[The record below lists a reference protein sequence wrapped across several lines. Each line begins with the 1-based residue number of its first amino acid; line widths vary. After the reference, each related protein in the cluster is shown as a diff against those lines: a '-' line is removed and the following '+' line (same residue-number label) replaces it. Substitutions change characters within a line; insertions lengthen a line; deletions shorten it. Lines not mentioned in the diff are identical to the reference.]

1 MIIKG
6 GKVFQEDGSFLEQ
19 ALYINDHR
27 LVDKAEHQDD
37 EKVIDAEGLLV
48 LPGLVDIHSHGAA
61 GEDFSDGNPE
71 GLKKILQYEKRCGI
85 TSYCPTSMTF
95 PKERLRQIFA
105 SIKGAQTE
113 EEAKVVGINMEGP
126 FLDPAKKGA
135 HVEEW
140 IAAPDAAFVRE
151 LNQDVDGLVRLVT
164 LAPNMDGAE
173 EFIKEMH
180 EEVCISLGHT
190 AADYDCASRAMKLG
204 AHHVTHLY
212 NAMQPFGHRAP
223 GLIGAAMDDPECM
236 VELICDGYH
245 IHPSAIR
252 AAFRMFGPERVILI
266 SDSMRATGMENGTYE
281 LGGQEVTVKDRKA
294 VLKDGTLA
302 GSATNLY
309 GCMCKAVE
317 FGIPLEQAIM
327 AVTANPARSIGIF
340 DPRPQRLRQRAGHGG
355 HRRDRDP
362 LAVRQCLSRRVG
374 DRRRDLPG
382 GLHRRRGRLPPA
394 LRRGG
399 WQARHPALPLADLRL
414 HGPAEEDPDRL
425 PAEDADARCHHR
437 RDRLRRRG
445 AARRADQR
453 SERHHHER

>member
-1 MIIKG
+1 M
-6 GKVFQEDGSFLEQ
+6 FQEDGSLLEQ

-27 LVDKAEHQDD
+27 LVDKAEYQDD

-113 EEAKVVGINMEGP
+113 DGATVVGINMEGP

-135 HVEEW
+135 HVEKW
-140 IAAPDAAFVRE
+140 IAAPDVAFVRE
-151 LNQDVDGLVRLVT
+151 LNQDADGLVRLVT

-252 AAFRMFGPERVILI
+252 AAFRMFGSERVILI

-327 AVTANPARSIGIF
+327 AATANPARSIGIF
-340 DPRPQRLRQRAGHGG
+340 D
-355 HRRDRDP
+355 
-362 LAVRQCLSRRVG
+362 RVG
-374 DRRRDLPG
+374 SIRIG
-382 GLHRRRGRLPPA
+382 K
-394 LRRGG
+394 
-399 WQARHPALPLADLRL
+399 QADLL
-414 HGPAEEDPDRL
+414 L
-425 PAEDADARCHHR
+425 V
-437 RDRLRRRG
+437 
-445 AARRADQR
+445 
-453 SERHHHER
+453 SENLELKRVI

>member
-27 LVDKAEHQDD
+27 LVDKAEYQDD
-37 EKVIDAEGLLV
+37 GKVIDAEGLLV

-113 EEAKVVGINMEGP
+113 EGAKVVGINMEGP

-151 LNQDVDGLVRLVT
+151 LNQEVDGLVRLVT
-164 LAPNMDGAE
+164 LAPNMEGAE

-190 AADYDCASRAMKLG
+190 AADYDCASGAMKLG

-309 GCMCKAVE
+309 GCMCKAIE

-327 AVTANPARSIGIF
+327 AATANPARSIGIF
-340 DPRPQRLRQRAGHGG
+340 D
-355 HRRDRDP
+355 
-362 LAVRQCLSRRVG
+362 RVG
-374 DRRRDLPG
+374 SIRIG
-382 GLHRRRGRLPPA
+382 K
-394 LRRGG
+394 
-399 WQARHPALPLADLRL
+399 QADLL
-414 HGPAEEDPDRL
+414 L
-425 PAEDADARCHHR
+425 V
-437 RDRLRRRG
+437 
-445 AARRADQR
+445 
-453 SERHHHER
+453 SENLELKRVI

>member
-27 LVDKAEHQDD
+27 LVDKAEYQDD

-71 GLKKILQYEKRCGI
+71 GLKKILQYEKRFGI

-252 AAFRMFGPERVILI
+252 AAFRLFGPERVILI

-309 GCMCKAVE
+309 GCMCKAIE

-327 AVTANPARSIGIF
+327 AATANPARSIGIF
-340 DPRPQRLRQRAGHGG
+340 D
-355 HRRDRDP
+355 
-362 LAVRQCLSRRVG
+362 RVG
-374 DRRRDLPG
+374 SIRIG
-382 GLHRRRGRLPPA
+382 K
-394 LRRGG
+394 
-399 WQARHPALPLADLRL
+399 QADLL
-414 HGPAEEDPDRL
+414 L
-425 PAEDADARCHHR
+425 V
-437 RDRLRRRG
+437 
-445 AARRADQR
+445 
-453 SERHHHER
+453 SENLELKRVI

>member
-19 ALYINDHR
+19 AIYINDHR
-27 LVDKAEHQDD
+27 LVDKAEYQDD
-37 EKVIDAEGLLV
+37 GEVIDAEGLLV

-113 EEAKVVGINMEGP
+113 DGATVVGINMEGP

-135 HVEEW
+135 HVEKW
-140 IAAPDAAFVRE
+140 IAAPDVAFVRE
-151 LNQDVDGLVRLVT
+151 LNQDADGLVRLVT
-164 LAPNMDGAE
+164 LAPNMDGAK

-327 AVTANPARSIGIF
+327 AATANPARSIGIF
-340 DPRPQRLRQRAGHGG
+340 D
-355 HRRDRDP
+355 
-362 LAVRQCLSRRVG
+362 RVG
-374 DRRRDLPG
+374 SIRIG
-382 GLHRRRGRLPPA
+382 K
-394 LRRGG
+394 
-399 WQARHPALPLADLRL
+399 QADLL
-414 HGPAEEDPDRL
+414 LA
-425 PAEDADARCHHR
+425 
-437 RDRLRRRG
+437 
-445 AARRADQR
+445 
-453 SERHHHER
+453 SENLELKRVI

>member
-19 ALYINDHR
+19 AIYINDHR
-27 LVDKAEHQDD
+27 LVDKAEYQDD
-37 EKVIDAEGLLV
+37 GEVIDAEGLLV
-48 LPGLVDIHSHGAA
+48 LPGLVDIHSHGAS

-113 EEAKVVGINMEGP
+113 DGATVVGINMEGP

-135 HVEEW
+135 HVEKW
-140 IAAPDAAFVRE
+140 IAAPDVAFVRE
-151 LNQDVDGLVRLVT
+151 LNQDADGLVRLVT

-327 AVTANPARSIGIF
+327 AATANPARSIGIF
-340 DPRPQRLRQRAGHGG
+340 D
-355 HRRDRDP
+355 
-362 LAVRQCLSRRVG
+362 RVG
-374 DRRRDLPG
+374 SIRIG
-382 GLHRRRGRLPPA
+382 K
-394 LRRGG
+394 
-399 WQARHPALPLADLRL
+399 QADLL
-414 HGPAEEDPDRL
+414 L
-425 PAEDADARCHHR
+425 V
-437 RDRLRRRG
+437 
-445 AARRADQR
+445 
-453 SERHHHER
+453 SENLELKRVI

>member
-19 ALYINDHR
+19 AIYINDHR
-27 LVDKAEHQDD
+27 LVDKAEYQDD
-37 EKVIDAEGLLV
+37 GEVIDAEGLLV

-113 EEAKVVGINMEGP
+113 DGATVVGINMEGP

-135 HVEEW
+135 HVEKW
-140 IAAPDAAFVRE
+140 IAAPDVAFVRE
-151 LNQDVDGLVRLVT
+151 LNQDADGLVRLVT

-223 GLIGAAMDDPECM
+223 GLIGAAMDDPKCM

-327 AVTANPARSIGIF
+327 AATANPARSIGIF
-340 DPRPQRLRQRAGHGG
+340 D
-355 HRRDRDP
+355 
-362 LAVRQCLSRRVG
+362 RVG
-374 DRRRDLPG
+374 SIRIG
-382 GLHRRRGRLPPA
+382 K
-394 LRRGG
+394 
-399 WQARHPALPLADLRL
+399 QADLL
-414 HGPAEEDPDRL
+414 L
-425 PAEDADARCHHR
+425 V
-437 RDRLRRRG
+437 
-445 AARRADQR
+445 
-453 SERHHHER
+453 SENLELKRVI

>member
-1 MIIKG
+1 MIIKR
-6 GKVFQEDGSFLEQ
+6 GKVFQEDGNFLEQ
-19 ALYINDHR
+19 TLYVNDHR
-27 LVDKAEHQDD
+27 LVDKAEYQDD
-37 EKVIDAEGLLV
+37 GEVIDAEGLLV

-71 GLKKILQYEKRCGI
+71 GFKKILQYEKRCGI

-113 EEAKVVGINMEGP
+113 DGATVVGINMEGP

-135 HVEEW
+135 HVEKW
-140 IAAPDAAFVRE
+140 IAAPDVAFVRE
-151 LNQDVDGLVRLVT
+151 LNQDADGLVRLVT
-164 LAPNMDGAE
+164 VAPNMDGAE

-309 GCMCKAVE
+309 GCMCKAIE

-327 AVTANPARSIGIF
+327 AATANPARSIGIF
-340 DPRPQRLRQRAGHGG
+340 D
-355 HRRDRDP
+355 
-362 LAVRQCLSRRVG
+362 RVG
-374 DRRRDLPG
+374 SIRIG
-382 GLHRRRGRLPPA
+382 K
-394 LRRGG
+394 
-399 WQARHPALPLADLRL
+399 QADLL
-414 HGPAEEDPDRL
+414 L
-425 PAEDADARCHHR
+425 V
-437 RDRLRRRG
+437 
-445 AARRADQR
+445 
-453 SERHHHER
+453 SENLELKRVI

>member
-1 MIIKG
+1 MIIKNG
-6 GKVFQEDGSFLEQ
+6 NVFQEDGSYKVTD
-19 ALYINDHR
+19 LYIENGR
-27 LVDKAEHQDD
+27 LVASEEEVTDKTEL
-37 EKVIDAEGLLV
+37 DAAGLKV
-48 LPGLVDIHSHGAA
+48 LPGLVDIHSHGAVRH
-61 GEDFSDGNPE
+61 DFSDADVD
-71 GLKKILQYEKRCGI
+71 GLKVILQYERSQGV
-85 TSYCPTSMTF
+85 TSYCPTSMTL
-95 PKERLRQIFA
+95 PKEELLKIF
-105 SIKGAQTE
+105 QT
-113 EEAKVVGINMEGP
+113 AKDVDQDETCARIVGINMEGP

-135 HVEEW
+135 HVEGYIRKPDIEFFRECNE
-140 IAAPDAAFVRE
+140 AAG
-151 LNQDVDGLVRLVT
+151 GLIKLVT
-164 LAPNMDGAE
+164 LAPNMEGAE

-252 AAFRMFGPERVILI
+252 AAFRLFGPERVILI

-327 AVTANPARSIGIF
+327 AATANPARSIGIF
-340 DPRPQRLRQRAGHGG
+340 D
-355 HRRDRDP
+355 
-362 LAVRQCLSRRVG
+362 RVG
-374 DRRRDLPG
+374 SIRIG
-382 GLHRRRGRLPPA
+382 K
-394 LRRGG
+394 
-399 WQARHPALPLADLRL
+399 QADLL
-414 HGPAEEDPDRL
+414 L
-425 PAEDADARCHHR
+425 V
-437 RDRLRRRG
+437 
-445 AARRADQR
+445 
-453 SERHHHER
+453 SENLELKRVI

>member
-1 MIIKG
+1 MIIKR
-6 GKVFQEDGSFLEQ
+6 GKVFQEDGNFLEQ
-19 ALYINDHR
+19 TLYVNDHR
-27 LVDKAEHQDD
+27 LVDKAEYQYDG
-37 EKVIDAEGLLV
+37 EVIDAEGLLV

-113 EEAKVVGINMEGP
+113 DGATVVGINMEGP

-135 HVEEW
+135 HVEKW
-140 IAAPDAAFVRE
+140 IAAPDVAFVRE
-151 LNQDVDGLVRLVT
+151 LNQDADGLVRLVT

-204 AHHVTHLY
+204 AHHITHLY

-327 AVTANPARSIGIF
+327 AATANPARSIGIF
-340 DPRPQRLRQRAGHGG
+340 D
-355 HRRDRDP
+355 
-362 LAVRQCLSRRVG
+362 RVG
-374 DRRRDLPG
+374 SIRIG
-382 GLHRRRGRLPPA
+382 K
-394 LRRGG
+394 
-399 WQARHPALPLADLRL
+399 QADLL
-414 HGPAEEDPDRL
+414 L
-425 PAEDADARCHHR
+425 V
-437 RDRLRRRG
+437 
-445 AARRADQR
+445 
-453 SERHHHER
+453 SENLELKRVI

>member
-27 LVDKAEHQDD
+27 LVDKAEYQDD

-151 LNQDVDGLVRLVT
+151 LNQDGDGLVRLVT

-252 AAFRMFGPERVILI
+252 AAFRLFGPERVILI

-309 GCMCKAVE
+309 GCMCKAIE

-327 AVTANPARSIGIF
+327 AATANPARSIGIF
-340 DPRPQRLRQRAGHGG
+340 D
-355 HRRDRDP
+355 
-362 LAVRQCLSRRVG
+362 RVG
-374 DRRRDLPG
+374 SIRIG
-382 GLHRRRGRLPPA
+382 K
-394 LRRGG
+394 
-399 WQARHPALPLADLRL
+399 QADLL
-414 HGPAEEDPDRL
+414 L
-425 PAEDADARCHHR
+425 V
-437 RDRLRRRG
+437 
-445 AARRADQR
+445 
-453 SERHHHER
+453 SENLELKRVI

>member
-1 MIIKG
+1 MILKG

-19 ALYINDHR
+19 AIYINDHR
-27 LVDKAEHQDD
+27 LVDKAEYQDD
-37 EKVIDAEGLLV
+37 GEVIDAEGLLV

-113 EEAKVVGINMEGP
+113 DGATVVGINMEGP

-135 HVEEW
+135 HVEKW
-140 IAAPDAAFVRE
+140 IAAPDVAFVRE
-151 LNQDVDGLVRLVT
+151 LNQDADGLVRLVT

-327 AVTANPARSIGIF
+327 AATANPARSIGIF
-340 DPRPQRLRQRAGHGG
+340 D
-355 HRRDRDP
+355 
-362 LAVRQCLSRRVG
+362 RVG
-374 DRRRDLPG
+374 SIRIG
-382 GLHRRRGRLPPA
+382 K
-394 LRRGG
+394 
-399 WQARHPALPLADLRL
+399 QADLL
-414 HGPAEEDPDRL
+414 L
-425 PAEDADARCHHR
+425 V
-437 RDRLRRRG
+437 
-445 AARRADQR
+445 
-453 SERHHHER
+453 SENLELKRVI

>member
-27 LVDKAEHQDD
+27 LVDKAEYQDD

-190 AADYDCASRAMKLG
+190 AADYDCASGAMKLG

-281 LGGQEVTVKDRKA
+281 LGGQEVTVKNRKA

-327 AVTANPARSIGIF
+327 AATANPARSIGIF
-340 DPRPQRLRQRAGHGG
+340 D
-355 HRRDRDP
+355 
-362 LAVRQCLSRRVG
+362 RVG
-374 DRRRDLPG
+374 SIRIG
-382 GLHRRRGRLPPA
+382 K
-394 LRRGG
+394 
-399 WQARHPALPLADLRL
+399 QADLL
-414 HGPAEEDPDRL
+414 L
-425 PAEDADARCHHR
+425 V
-437 RDRLRRRG
+437 
-445 AARRADQR
+445 
-453 SERHHHER
+453 SENLELKRVI

>member
-1 MIIKG
+1 MTIKS

-19 ALYINDHR
+19 TLYVNAHR
-27 LVDKAEHQDD
+27 LVDKAEYQDD
-37 EKVIDAEGLLV
+37 GEIIDAEGLLV

-71 GLKKILQYEKRCGI
+71 GLKKILRYERSCGI

-113 EEAKVVGINMEGP
+113 EGAKVVGINMEGP

-135 HVEEW
+135 HVEKW
-140 IAAPDAAFVRE
+140 IAAPDVAFVRE

-236 VELICDGYH
+236 VEMICDGYH

-266 SDSMRATGMENGTYE
+266 SDSMRAAGMENGTYE

-327 AVTANPARSIGIF
+327 AATANPARSIGIF
-340 DPRPQRLRQRAGHGG
+340 D
-355 HRRDRDP
+355 
-362 LAVRQCLSRRVG
+362 RVG
-374 DRRRDLPG
+374 SIRIG
-382 GLHRRRGRLPPA
+382 K
-394 LRRGG
+394 
-399 WQARHPALPLADLRL
+399 QADLL
-414 HGPAEEDPDRL
+414 LA
-425 PAEDADARCHHR
+425 
-437 RDRLRRRG
+437 
-445 AARRADQR
+445 
-453 SERHHHER
+453 SENLELKRVI

>member
-27 LVDKAEHQDD
+27 LVDKAEYQDD
-37 EKVIDAEGLLV
+37 GKVIDAEGLLV

-113 EEAKVVGINMEGP
+113 EGAKVVGINMEGP
-126 FLDPAKKGA
+126 FLDPVKKGA

-164 LAPNMDGAE
+164 LAPNMEGAE

-190 AADYDCASRAMKLG
+190 AADYDCASGAMKLG

-327 AVTANPARSIGIF
+327 AATANPARSIGIF
-340 DPRPQRLRQRAGHGG
+340 D
-355 HRRDRDP
+355 
-362 LAVRQCLSRRVG
+362 RVG
-374 DRRRDLPG
+374 SIRIG
-382 GLHRRRGRLPPA
+382 K
-394 LRRGG
+394 
-399 WQARHPALPLADLRL
+399 QADLL
-414 HGPAEEDPDRL
+414 L
-425 PAEDADARCHHR
+425 V
-437 RDRLRRRG
+437 
-445 AARRADQR
+445 
-453 SERHHHER
+453 SENFELKRVI

>member
-19 ALYINDHR
+19 AIYINDHR
-27 LVDKAEHQDD
+27 LVDKAEYQDD
-37 EKVIDAEGLLV
+37 GEVIDAEGLLV

-113 EEAKVVGINMEGP
+113 DGATVVGINMEGP

-135 HVEEW
+135 HVEKW
-140 IAAPDAAFVRE
+140 IAAPDVALVRE
-151 LNQDVDGLVRLVT
+151 LNQDADGLVRLVT

-266 SDSMRATGMENGTYE
+266 SDSMRATGMENGIYE

-302 GSATNLY
+302 CSATNLY

-327 AVTANPARSIGIF
+327 AATANPARSIGIF
-340 DPRPQRLRQRAGHGG
+340 D
-355 HRRDRDP
+355 
-362 LAVRQCLSRRVG
+362 RVG
-374 DRRRDLPG
+374 SIRIG
-382 GLHRRRGRLPPA
+382 K
-394 LRRGG
+394 
-399 WQARHPALPLADLRL
+399 QADLL
-414 HGPAEEDPDRL
+414 L
-425 PAEDADARCHHR
+425 V
-437 RDRLRRRG
+437 
-445 AARRADQR
+445 
-453 SERHHHER
+453 SENLELKRVI

>member
-19 ALYINDHR
+19 AIYINDHR
-27 LVDKAEHQDD
+27 LVDKAEYQDD
-37 EKVIDAEGLLV
+37 GEVIDAEGLLV

-113 EEAKVVGINMEGP
+113 EGAKVVGINMEGP

-140 IAAPDAAFVRE
+140 IAAPDVAFVRE
-151 LNQDVDGLVRLVT
+151 LNQDADGLVRLVT

-180 EEVCISLGHT
+180 GEVCISLGHT

-281 LGGQEVTVKDRKA
+281 LGGQEVTVKNRKA

-327 AVTANPARSIGIF
+327 AATANPARSIGIF
-340 DPRPQRLRQRAGHGG
+340 D
-355 HRRDRDP
+355 
-362 LAVRQCLSRRVG
+362 RVG
-374 DRRRDLPG
+374 SIRIG
-382 GLHRRRGRLPPA
+382 K
-394 LRRGG
+394 
-399 WQARHPALPLADLRL
+399 QADLL
-414 HGPAEEDPDRL
+414 L
-425 PAEDADARCHHR
+425 V
-437 RDRLRRRG
+437 
-445 AARRADQR
+445 
-453 SERHHHER
+453 SENLELKRVI

>member
-19 ALYINDHR
+19 AIYINDHR
-27 LVDKAEHQDD
+27 LVDKAEYQDYG
-37 EKVIDAEGLLV
+37 EVIDAEGLLV

-113 EEAKVVGINMEGP
+113 DGATVVGINMEGP

-135 HVEEW
+135 HVEKW
-140 IAAPDAAFVRE
+140 IAAPDVAFVRE
-151 LNQDVDGLVRLVT
+151 LNQDADGLVRLVT
-164 LAPNMDGAE
+164 VAPNMDGAE

-327 AVTANPARSIGIF
+327 AATANPARSIGIF
-340 DPRPQRLRQRAGHGG
+340 D
-355 HRRDRDP
+355 
-362 LAVRQCLSRRVG
+362 RVG
-374 DRRRDLPG
+374 SIRIG
-382 GLHRRRGRLPPA
+382 K
-394 LRRGG
+394 
-399 WQARHPALPLADLRL
+399 QADLL
-414 HGPAEEDPDRL
+414 L
-425 PAEDADARCHHR
+425 V
-437 RDRLRRRG
+437 
-445 AARRADQR
+445 
-453 SERHHHER
+453 SENLELKRVI

>member
-19 ALYINDHR
+19 AIYINDHR
-27 LVDKAEHQDD
+27 LVDKAEYQDD
-37 EKVIDAEGLLV
+37 GEVIDAEGLLV

-113 EEAKVVGINMEGP
+113 DGATVVGINMEGP

-135 HVEEW
+135 HVEKW
-140 IAAPDAAFVRE
+140 IAAPDVAFVRE
-151 LNQDVDGLVRLVT
+151 LNQDADGLVRLVT
-164 LAPNMDGAE
+164 VAPNMDGAE

-245 IHPSAIR
+245 IHPSTIR
-252 AAFRMFGPERVILI
+252 AAFRMFEPERVILI

-327 AVTANPARSIGIF
+327 AATANPARSIGIF
-340 DPRPQRLRQRAGHGG
+340 D
-355 HRRDRDP
+355 
-362 LAVRQCLSRRVG
+362 RVG
-374 DRRRDLPG
+374 SIRIG
-382 GLHRRRGRLPPA
+382 K
-394 LRRGG
+394 
-399 WQARHPALPLADLRL
+399 QADLL
-414 HGPAEEDPDRL
+414 L
-425 PAEDADARCHHR
+425 V
-437 RDRLRRRG
+437 
-445 AARRADQR
+445 
-453 SERHHHER
+453 SENLELKRVI

>member
-1 MIIKG
+1 MIIKS

-19 ALYINDHR
+19 TLYVNDHR
-27 LVDKAEHQDD
+27 LVDKAEYQDD
-37 EKVIDAEGLLV
+37 GEIIDAEGLLV

-61 GEDFSDGNPE
+61 GEDFSDGDPE
-71 GLKKILQYEKRCGI
+71 GLKKILRYERSCGI

-113 EEAKVVGINMEGP
+113 EGAKVVGINMEGP

-135 HVEEW
+135 HVEKW

-151 LNQDVDGLVRLVT
+151 LNQDADGLVRLVT

-340 DPRPQRLRQRAGHGG
+340 D
-355 HRRDRDP
+355 
-362 LAVRQCLSRRVG
+362 RVG
-374 DRRRDLPG
+374 SIRIG
-382 GLHRRRGRLPPA
+382 K
-394 LRRGG
+394 
-399 WQARHPALPLADLRL
+399 QADLL
-414 HGPAEEDPDRL
+414 L
-425 PAEDADARCHHR
+425 V
-437 RDRLRRRG
+437 
-445 AARRADQR
+445 
-453 SERHHHER
+453 SENLELKRVI

>member
-19 ALYINDHR
+19 AIYINDHR
-27 LVDKAEHQDD
+27 LVDKAEYQDD
-37 EKVIDAEGLLV
+37 GEVIDAEGLLV

-113 EEAKVVGINMEGP
+113 DGATVVGINMEGP

-135 HVEEW
+135 HVEKW
-140 IAAPDAAFVRE
+140 IAAPDVAFVRE
-151 LNQDVDGLVRLVT
+151 LNQDADGLVRLVT
-164 LAPNMDGAE
+164 VAPNMDGAE

-245 IHPSAIR
+245 IHPSTIR

-327 AVTANPARSIGIF
+327 AATANPARSIGIF
-340 DPRPQRLRQRAGHGG
+340 D
-355 HRRDRDP
+355 
-362 LAVRQCLSRRVG
+362 RVG
-374 DRRRDLPG
+374 SIRIG
-382 GLHRRRGRLPPA
+382 K
-394 LRRGG
+394 
-399 WQARHPALPLADLRL
+399 QADLL
-414 HGPAEEDPDRL
+414 L
-425 PAEDADARCHHR
+425 V
-437 RDRLRRRG
+437 
-445 AARRADQR
+445 
-453 SERHHHER
+453 SENLELKRVI

>member
-1 MIIKG
+1 MIIKR
-6 GKVFQEDGSFLEQ
+6 GKVFQEDGNFLEQ
-19 ALYINDHR
+19 TLYVNDHR
-27 LVDKAEHQDD
+27 LVDKAQYQDD
-37 EKVIDAEGLLV
+37 GEVIYAEGLLV

-113 EEAKVVGINMEGP
+113 DGATVVGINMEGP

-135 HVEEW
+135 HVEKW
-140 IAAPDAAFVRE
+140 IAAPDVAFVRE
-151 LNQDVDGLVRLVT
+151 LNQDADGLVRLVT

-236 VELICDGYH
+236 VEMICDGYH

-266 SDSMRATGMENGTYE
+266 SDSMRAAGMENGTYE

-327 AVTANPARSIGIF
+327 AATANPARSIGIF
-340 DPRPQRLRQRAGHGG
+340 D
-355 HRRDRDP
+355 
-362 LAVRQCLSRRVG
+362 RVG
-374 DRRRDLPG
+374 SIRIG
-382 GLHRRRGRLPPA
+382 K
-394 LRRGG
+394 
-399 WQARHPALPLADLRL
+399 QADLL
-414 HGPAEEDPDRL
+414 LA
-425 PAEDADARCHHR
+425 
-437 RDRLRRRG
+437 
-445 AARRADQR
+445 
-453 SERHHHER
+453 SENLELKRVI

>member
-1 MIIKG
+1 MIIKS

-19 ALYINDHR
+19 TLYDNDHC
-27 LVDKAEHQDD
+27 LVDKAEYQDD
-37 EKVIDAEGLLV
+37 GEIIDAEGLLV
-48 LPGLVDIHSHGAA
+48 LPGLVDVHSHGAA
-61 GEDFSDGNPE
+61 GEDFSDGDPE
-71 GLKKILQYEKRCGI
+71 GLKKILRYERSCGI

-113 EEAKVVGINMEGP
+113 EGAKVVGINMEGP
-126 FLDPAKKGA
+126 FLDPVKKGA

-140 IAAPDAAFVRE
+140 ITAPDAAFVRE
-151 LNQDVDGLVRLVT
+151 LNQDADGLVRLVT

-236 VELICDGYH
+236 VEMICDGYH

-266 SDSMRATGMENGTYE
+266 SDSMRATGMKNGTYE

-327 AVTANPARSIGIF
+327 AATANPARSIGIF
-340 DPRPQRLRQRAGHGG
+340 DQ
-355 HRRDRDP
+355 
-362 LAVRQCLSRRVG
+362 VG
-374 DRRRDLPG
+374 SIRIG
-382 GLHRRRGRLPPA
+382 K
-394 LRRGG
+394 
-399 WQARHPALPLADLRL
+399 QADLLLVSKNLELKRVI
-414 HGPAEEDPDRL
+414 
-425 PAEDADARCHHR
+425 
-437 RDRLRRRG
+437 
-445 AARRADQR
+445 
-453 SERHHHER
+453 

>member
-19 ALYINDHR
+19 AIYINDHR
-27 LVDKAEHQDD
+27 LVDKAEYQDD
-37 EKVIDAEGLLV
+37 GEVIDAEGLLV

-113 EEAKVVGINMEGP
+113 EGAKVVGINMEGP
-126 FLDPAKKGA
+126 FLDPVKKGA

-151 LNQDVDGLVRLVT
+151 LNQDADGLVRLVT

-190 AADYDCASRAMKLG
+190 VADYDCASRAMKLG

-327 AVTANPARSIGIF
+327 AATANPARSIGIF
-340 DPRPQRLRQRAGHGG
+340 D
-355 HRRDRDP
+355 
-362 LAVRQCLSRRVG
+362 RVG
-374 DRRRDLPG
+374 SIRIG
-382 GLHRRRGRLPPA
+382 K
-394 LRRGG
+394 
-399 WQARHPALPLADLRL
+399 QADLL
-414 HGPAEEDPDRL
+414 L
-425 PAEDADARCHHR
+425 V
-437 RDRLRRRG
+437 
-445 AARRADQR
+445 
-453 SERHHHER
+453 SENLELKRVI

>member
-27 LVDKAEHQDD
+27 LVDKAEYQDD
-37 EKVIDAEGLLV
+37 GKVIDAEGLLV

-113 EEAKVVGINMEGP
+113 EGAKVVGINMEGP

-135 HVEEW
+135 HVEKW
-140 IAAPDAAFVRE
+140 IAAPDVAFVRE
-151 LNQDVDGLVRLVT
+151 LNQDADGLVRLVT
-164 LAPNMDGAE
+164 LAPNMEGAE

-190 AADYDCASRAMKLG
+190 AADYDCASGAMKLG

-252 AAFRMFGPERVILI
+252 AAFRLFGPERVILI

-309 GCMCKAVE
+309 GCMCKAIE

-327 AVTANPARSIGIF
+327 AATANPARSIGIF
-340 DPRPQRLRQRAGHGG
+340 D
-355 HRRDRDP
+355 
-362 LAVRQCLSRRVG
+362 RVG
-374 DRRRDLPG
+374 SIRIG
-382 GLHRRRGRLPPA
+382 K
-394 LRRGG
+394 
-399 WQARHPALPLADLRL
+399 QADLL
-414 HGPAEEDPDRL
+414 L
-425 PAEDADARCHHR
+425 V
-437 RDRLRRRG
+437 
-445 AARRADQR
+445 
-453 SERHHHER
+453 SENLELKRVI

>member
-27 LVDKAEHQDD
+27 LVDKAEYQDD

-113 EEAKVVGINMEGP
+113 EGAKVVGINMEGP

-135 HVEEW
+135 HVEKW
-140 IAAPDAAFVRE
+140 IAAPDVAFVRE

-236 VELICDGYH
+236 VEMICDGYH

-266 SDSMRATGMENGTYE
+266 SDSMRAAGMENGTYE

-327 AVTANPARSIGIF
+327 AATANPARSIGIF
-340 DPRPQRLRQRAGHGG
+340 D
-355 HRRDRDP
+355 
-362 LAVRQCLSRRVG
+362 RVG
-374 DRRRDLPG
+374 SIRIG
-382 GLHRRRGRLPPA
+382 K
-394 LRRGG
+394 
-399 WQARHPALPLADLRL
+399 QADLL
-414 HGPAEEDPDRL
+414 LA
-425 PAEDADARCHHR
+425 
-437 RDRLRRRG
+437 
-445 AARRADQR
+445 
-453 SERHHHER
+453 SENLELKRVI

>member
-19 ALYINDHR
+19 AIYINDHR
-27 LVDKAEHQDD
+27 LVDKAEYQDD
-37 EKVIDAEGLLV
+37 GEVIDAEGLLV

-113 EEAKVVGINMEGP
+113 DGATVVGINMEGP

-135 HVEEW
+135 HVEKW
-140 IAAPDAAFVRE
+140 IAAPDVAFVRE
-151 LNQDVDGLVRLVT
+151 LNQDADGLVRLVT

-190 AADYDCASRAMKLG
+190 AADYNCASRAMKLG

-236 VELICDGYH
+236 VEMICDGYH

-327 AVTANPARSIGIF
+327 AATANPARSIGIF
-340 DPRPQRLRQRAGHGG
+340 D
-355 HRRDRDP
+355 
-362 LAVRQCLSRRVG
+362 RVG
-374 DRRRDLPG
+374 SIRIG
-382 GLHRRRGRLPPA
+382 K
-394 LRRGG
+394 
-399 WQARHPALPLADLRL
+399 QADLL
-414 HGPAEEDPDRL
+414 L
-425 PAEDADARCHHR
+425 V
-437 RDRLRRRG
+437 
-445 AARRADQR
+445 
-453 SERHHHER
+453 SENLELKRVI

>member
-19 ALYINDHR
+19 AIYINDHR
-27 LVDKAEHQDD
+27 LVDKAEYQDD
-37 EKVIDAEGLLV
+37 GEVIDAEGLLV

-252 AAFRMFGPERVILI
+252 AAFRLFGPERVILI

-327 AVTANPARSIGIF
+327 AATANPARSIGIF
-340 DPRPQRLRQRAGHGG
+340 D
-355 HRRDRDP
+355 
-362 LAVRQCLSRRVG
+362 RVG
-374 DRRRDLPG
+374 SIRIG
-382 GLHRRRGRLPPA
+382 K
-394 LRRGG
+394 
-399 WQARHPALPLADLRL
+399 QADLL
-414 HGPAEEDPDRL
+414 L
-425 PAEDADARCHHR
+425 V
-437 RDRLRRRG
+437 
-445 AARRADQR
+445 
-453 SERHHHER
+453 SENLELKRVI

>member
-27 LVDKAEHQDD
+27 LVDKAEYQDD

-252 AAFRMFGPERVILI
+252 AAFRLFGPERVILI

-309 GCMCKAVE
+309 GCMCKAIE

-327 AVTANPARSIGIF
+327 AATANPARSIGIF
-340 DPRPQRLRQRAGHGG
+340 DH
-355 HRRDRDP
+355 
-362 LAVRQCLSRRVG
+362 VG
-374 DRRRDLPG
+374 SIRIG
-382 GLHRRRGRLPPA
+382 K
-394 LRRGG
+394 
-399 WQARHPALPLADLRL
+399 QADLL
-414 HGPAEEDPDRL
+414 L
-425 PAEDADARCHHR
+425 V
-437 RDRLRRRG
+437 
-445 AARRADQR
+445 
-453 SERHHHER
+453 SENLELKRVI

>member
-1 MIIKG
+1 MIIKR
-6 GKVFQEDGSFLEQ
+6 GKVFQEDGNFLEQ
-19 ALYINDHR
+19 TLYVNDHR
-27 LVDKAEHQDD
+27 LVDKAEYQDD
-37 EKVIDAEGLLV
+37 GEVIDAEGLLV

-113 EEAKVVGINMEGP
+113 DGATVVGINMEGP

-135 HVEEW
+135 HVEKW
-140 IAAPDAAFVRE
+140 IAAPDVAFVRE
-151 LNQDVDGLVRLVT
+151 LNQDADGLVRLVT

-327 AVTANPARSIGIF
+327 AATANPARSIGIF
-340 DPRPQRLRQRAGHGG
+340 D
-355 HRRDRDP
+355 
-362 LAVRQCLSRRVG
+362 RVG
-374 DRRRDLPG
+374 SIRIG
-382 GLHRRRGRLPPA
+382 K
-394 LRRGG
+394 
-399 WQARHPALPLADLRL
+399 QADLL
-414 HGPAEEDPDRL
+414 L
-425 PAEDADARCHHR
+425 V
-437 RDRLRRRG
+437 
-445 AARRADQR
+445 
-453 SERHHHER
+453 SENLELKRVI

>member
-19 ALYINDHR
+19 AIYINDHR
-27 LVDKAEHQDD
+27 LVDKAEYQDD
-37 EKVIDAEGLLV
+37 GEVIDAEGLLV

-113 EEAKVVGINMEGP
+113 DGATVVGINMEGP

-135 HVEEW
+135 HVEKW
-140 IAAPDAAFVRE
+140 IAAPDVAFVRE
-151 LNQDVDGLVRLVT
+151 LNQDADGLVRLVT

-327 AVTANPARSIGIF
+327 AATANPARSIGIF
-340 DPRPQRLRQRAGHGG
+340 D
-355 HRRDRDP
+355 
-362 LAVRQCLSRRVG
+362 CVG
-374 DRRRDLPG
+374 SIRIG
-382 GLHRRRGRLPPA
+382 K
-394 LRRGG
+394 
-399 WQARHPALPLADLRL
+399 QADLL
-414 HGPAEEDPDRL
+414 L
-425 PAEDADARCHHR
+425 V
-437 RDRLRRRG
+437 
-445 AARRADQR
+445 
-453 SERHHHER
+453 SENLELKRVI

>member
-1 MIIKG
+1 MIIDNVKIYTEAGTFVSGGIITQGDKITEIYTEAEKENIFKKMNMETEHTAAQCSVQDYSAKNDIDNVLDGKG
-6 GKVFQEDGSFLEQ
+6 AYAIPGLIDLHFHGCVGDDFCDGDKEAIRRIAEYEVSVGVTAIAPATMTLPVAELENILKTAAAYKKEYEEDSSCIGEKMKDEDEQ
-19 ALYINDHR
+19 AQN
-27 LVDKAEHQDD
+27 
-37 EKVIDAEGLLV
+37 
-48 LPGLVDIHSHGAA
+48 
-61 GEDFSDGNPE
+61 
-71 GLKKILQYEKRCGI
+71 
-85 TSYCPTSMTF
+85 M
-95 PKERLRQIFA
+95 
-105 SIKGAQTE
+105 
-113 EEAKVVGINMEGP
+113 EAKQQNITDEACDALKTTAVSAKVKNKKRADFVGINMEGP

-135 HVEEW
+135 HVEKW
-140 IAAPDAAFVRE
+140 IAAPDVAFVRE

-327 AVTANPARSIGIF
+327 AATANPARSIGIF
-340 DPRPQRLRQRAGHGG
+340 D
-355 HRRDRDP
+355 
-362 LAVRQCLSRRVG
+362 RVG
-374 DRRRDLPG
+374 SIRIG
-382 GLHRRRGRLPPA
+382 K
-394 LRRGG
+394 
-399 WQARHPALPLADLRL
+399 QADLL
-414 HGPAEEDPDRL
+414 L
-425 PAEDADARCHHR
+425 V
-437 RDRLRRRG
+437 
-445 AARRADQR
+445 
-453 SERHHHER
+453 SENLELKRVI

>member
-27 LVDKAEHQDD
+27 LVDKAEYQDD
-37 EKVIDAEGLLV
+37 GKVIDAEGLLV

-85 TSYCPTSMTF
+85 TSFCPTSMTF

-252 AAFRMFGPERVILI
+252 AAFRLFGPERVILI

-309 GCMCKAVE
+309 GCMCKAIE

-327 AVTANPARSIGIF
+327 AATANPARSIGIF
-340 DPRPQRLRQRAGHGG
+340 D
-355 HRRDRDP
+355 
-362 LAVRQCLSRRVG
+362 RVG
-374 DRRRDLPG
+374 SIRIG
-382 GLHRRRGRLPPA
+382 K
-394 LRRGG
+394 
-399 WQARHPALPLADLRL
+399 QADLL
-414 HGPAEEDPDRL
+414 L
-425 PAEDADARCHHR
+425 V
-437 RDRLRRRG
+437 
-445 AARRADQR
+445 
-453 SERHHHER
+453 SENLELKRVI

>member
-1 MIIKG
+1 MIIKR
-6 GKVFQEDGSFLEQ
+6 GKVFQEDGNFLEQ
-19 ALYINDHR
+19 TLYVNDHR
-27 LVDKAEHQDD
+27 LVDKAEYQDD
-37 EKVIDAEGLLV
+37 GEVIDAEGLLV

-113 EEAKVVGINMEGP
+113 DGATVVGINMEGP

-135 HVEEW
+135 HVEKW
-140 IAAPDAAFVRE
+140 IAAPDVAFVRE
-151 LNQDVDGLVRLVT
+151 LNQDADGLVRLVT

-236 VELICDGYH
+236 VEMICDGYH

-252 AAFRMFGPERVILI
+252 AAFRLFGPERVILI

-281 LGGQEVTVKDRKA
+281 LGGQEVTVQDRKA

-327 AVTANPARSIGIF
+327 AATANPARSIGIF
-340 DPRPQRLRQRAGHGG
+340 D
-355 HRRDRDP
+355 
-362 LAVRQCLSRRVG
+362 CVG
-374 DRRRDLPG
+374 SIRIG
-382 GLHRRRGRLPPA
+382 K
-394 LRRGG
+394 
-399 WQARHPALPLADLRL
+399 QADLL
-414 HGPAEEDPDRL
+414 L
-425 PAEDADARCHHR
+425 V
-437 RDRLRRRG
+437 
-445 AARRADQR
+445 
-453 SERHHHER
+453 SENFELKRVI

>member
-19 ALYINDHR
+19 AIYINDHR
-27 LVDKAEHQDD
+27 LVDKAEYQDD
-37 EKVIDAEGLLV
+37 GEVIDAEGLLV

-113 EEAKVVGINMEGP
+113 EGAKVVGINMEGP

-135 HVEEW
+135 HVEKW
-140 IAAPDAAFVRE
+140 IAAPDVAFVRE
-151 LNQDVDGLVRLVT
+151 LNQDADGLVRLVT

-190 AADYDCASRAMKLG
+190 TADYDCASRAMKLG

-340 DPRPQRLRQRAGHGG
+340 D
-355 HRRDRDP
+355 
-362 LAVRQCLSRRVG
+362 RVG
-374 DRRRDLPG
+374 SIRIG
-382 GLHRRRGRLPPA
+382 K
-394 LRRGG
+394 
-399 WQARHPALPLADLRL
+399 QADLL
-414 HGPAEEDPDRL
+414 L
-425 PAEDADARCHHR
+425 V
-437 RDRLRRRG
+437 
-445 AARRADQR
+445 
-453 SERHHHER
+453 SENLELKRVI